1 MIFDPITW
9 KVRFAFTGKLETME
23 EKIWWYFRKSVI
35 CNMYSEYILYVI
47 AMHFLDG
54 SLSGRNQDMIR
65 SYAEKWQDSTHPK
78 SHGKMNS
85 TFENSQRSF
94 LDKKTSESSE
104 KKSPSTSFMYFL
116 FMKNWDLKN
125 DAKKDTIY
133 IDLKHIA
140 FLDPPKP
147 LKTRA
152 CGQLFSHGS
161 EWSPI
166 SKGSLNGVLISL
178 ISETVSAGHQTHH
191 VRWFCL
197 TLQRMRQNIYSF
209 EGLSETKR
217 LKNFYNT
224 MNSTLR
230 WQSQIV
236 QWVSRLFMVSPS
248 LN

>member
-1 MIFDPITW
+1 MVFSQVCHMQYVFRIYIVCNCNAFSGWQPFRAEPRHDQILRWEVARFYPPKEPW
-9 KVRFAFTGKLETME
+9 QNEQHLWEQPKVLFGQKNIR
-23 EKIWWYFRKSVI
+23 IIRKKKSK
-35 CNMYSEYILYVI
+35 
-47 AMHFLDG
+47 HFLHV
-54 SLSGRNQDMIR
+54 LPVHEELRFK
-65 SYAEKWQDSTHPK
+65 KWC
-78 SHGKMNS
+78 
-85 TFENSQRSF
+85 
-94 LDKKTSESSE
+94 KKR
-104 KKSPSTSFMYFL
+104 Y
-116 FMKNWDLKN
+116 
-125 DAKKDTIY
+125 Y

-147 LKTRA
+147 LKMRA